1 MFEEIKIIKEIMEVK
16 KMLVEQQKMMNML
29 FPEKVDISF
38 ISAKTGVSRQSIR
51 KNLLKNFEP
60 EVDFWKENAR
70 IYMSRETA
78 ITILSRRSM

>member
-1 MFEEIKIIKEIMEVK
+1 MFEEIKIIKEIENIK
-16 KMLVEQQKMMNML
+16 NMLVEQQKLMSML
-29 FPEKVDISF
+29 FPDKVDISF

-51 KNLLKNFEP
+51 KNLLNNFEP

-78 ITILSRRSM
+78 ITILSRRSV